1 MPGCFLFAHL
11 LEADLSA
18 SSGSWKEKELTNLRD
33 VTLALSSLA
42 AGFGSLHA
50 QPGDELPGY
59 PQKFLGNRSRSDG
72 VQNLKGQ
79 AGIAR

>member
-1 MPGCFLFAHL
+1 
-11 LEADLSA
+11 
-18 SSGSWKEKELTNLRD
+18 
-33 VTLALSSLA
+33 LALSSLA
-42 AGFGSLHA
+42 AGLGSFHA